1 MFQFFASNHFQ
12 PIKKPKSFC
21 WLILLM
27 STVHVC
33 VCGCVSMSPKPF
45 LFVFIIQPKNSS
57 TSEKAKAL
65 MESQTIT
72 TLDKEILLRLH
83 ESGNPTISS
92 GWNGLYEPK
101 LKKKINSLD
110 SFRRLPCFSSVLI
123 DMCRKDSYIWQL
135 CGFVIFWLLSSL
147 FWKRLFGNFTHHNTK
162 GLVMYYLSTEYL

>member
-1 MFQFFASNHFQ
+1 MTLQSLGHNNNKNSKCLFQFFASNHFQ
-12 PIKKPKSFC
+12 PIKSQKVFADSSSC
-21 WLILLM
+21 CQQCM
-27 STVHVC
+27 CV

-83 ESGNPTISS
+83 ESGWKPNHFL
-92 GWNGLYEPK
+92 WNALYEPK

-110 SFRRLPCFSSVLI
+110 SFRRLPFFSSVLI
-123 DMCRKDSYIWQL
+123 DICWRYS
-135 CGFVIFWLLSSL
+135 
-147 FWKRLFGNFTHHNTK
+147 
-162 GLVMYYLSTEYL
+162 

>member
-1 MFQFFASNHFQ
+1 MTLQSLGHINNNKNRVSVCSKFFASNHFQ

-21 WLILLM
+21 WLILLL
-27 STVHVC
+27 STVH

-83 ESGNPTISS
+83 ESGWKPSHFLL
-92 GWNGLYEPK
+92 WNGLYEPK

-123 DMCRKDSYIWQL
+123 DMCWKDS
-135 CGFVIFWLLSSL
+135 
-147 FWKRLFGNFTHHNTK
+147 
-162 GLVMYYLSTEYL
+162 